1 MIDWL
6 IQSAADAPQLAGGL
20 PPAGFLSVA
29 EKAVYDRLSHEKRR
43 KDWLL
48 GRWTAKKLLRDREEK
63 SGNDKPSYRQISIL
77 AAQDG
82 APEIWLEGAERP
94 DRGDFTLSISHSH
107 GVSFCAIAPRSYLLG
122 ADIEAVE
129 PRSPR
134 FVEDYFTADERD
146 LVQKASAVSRDL
158 LITTIWSGKE
168 AALKAVRQGLRR
180 DRRSVSCHIPLPVY
194 TSGPQKAQG
203 NWMPFSVYWFGLQE
217 NNRQATF
224 FGWWQVWGNFVLT
237 AVVAAEADRCLERL
251 PAAPCRWK

>member
-1 MIDWL
+1 MTGC
-6 IQSAADAPQLAGGL
+6 AM
-20 PPAGFLSVA
+20 
-29 EKAVYDRLSHEKRR
+29 
-43 KDWLL
+43 
-48 GRWTAKKLLRDREEK
+48 K
-63 SGNDKPSYRQISIL
+63 SGAKIGCWVAGRLRNCSGIERKSPAIIRPHTTRYPFSRPRM
-77 AAQDG
+77 
-82 APEIWLEGAERP
+82 APLKSGWREQRDPIG
-94 DRGDFTLSISHSH
+94 GNFTLSISHSH

-122 ADIEAVE
+122 ADIEGVE
-129 PRSPR
+129 PRSPG

-194 TSGPQKAQG
+194 TSGPQKARG

-237 AVVAAEADRCLERL
+237 VVVAAEANRCL
-251 PAAPCRWK
+251 